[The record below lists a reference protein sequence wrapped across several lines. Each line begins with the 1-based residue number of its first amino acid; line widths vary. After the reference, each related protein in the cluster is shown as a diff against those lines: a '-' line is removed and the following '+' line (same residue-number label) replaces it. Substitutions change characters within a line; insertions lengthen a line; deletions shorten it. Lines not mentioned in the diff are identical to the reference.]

1 MKKDLM
7 IFLFLSIL
15 LLSSCSSS
23 SNTEASDMKLQRYEG
38 QIEVNDKNKDVD
50 VLNGMNLFDGYDV
63 KTLKESYGWIGLDQV
78 KLLKLDQSSGIAIN
92 KNGRK
97 LKIDLQ
103 NGSLFFCVEEP
114 LDEEEEL
121 SFETENMSLSI
132 RGTTGIVKTGPI
144 RSEAMLIEGEAKI
157 TVANGQQV
165 SLTSGEKAVIVK
177 DQEGKVSVTVEKI
190 ALGGDVPDYALE
202 EMRDNDAVK
211 TKIEEQGV
219 FADYM
224 NEEEKEALLNR
235 FFGTWRGRNHIRYG
249 DRENDYTWIISQGG
263 GPSPGFW
270 IRLSDESR
278 EANRTMYVG
287 QDEDNPIIPEEP
299 ALPFVAIKA
308 LDENTI
314 ENGAAGRI
322 MTLSDNGSTLTISG
336 EGVSVTWTRIN

>member
-7 IFLFLSIL
+7 VFLLMSVL

-38 QIEVNDKNKDVD
+38 QVEVNDKNKNVD
-50 VLNGMNLFDGYDV
+50 VLSGMNLFDGYGV
-63 KTLKESYGWIGLDQV
+63 KTLKESYGWIDLDQV

-103 NGSLFFCVEEP
+103 SGSLFFCVEEA
-114 LDEEEEL
+114 LKEDEEL

-132 RGTTGIVKTGPI
+132 RGTTGIIKTGPI
-144 RSEAMLIEGEAKI
+144 RSEVLLIEGEAKI
-157 TVANGQQV
+157 TVVNGQEI
-165 SLTSGEKAVIVK
+165 LLLSGEKAVIMK
-177 DQEGKVSVTVEKI
+177 DQEGKVSVAVEKI

-211 TKIEEQGV
+211 AKIKEQGA

-224 NEEEKEALLNR
+224 NEEEKEALVSR
-235 FFGTWRGRNHIRYG
+235 FHGTWRGRNYTGYG

-263 GPSPGFW
+263 GSIPNFW
-270 IRLSDESR
+270 VRLSDESR
-278 EANRTMYVG
+278 EANHAMYVG
-287 QDEDNPIIPEEP
+287 QDEDIPIIPEEP
-299 ALPFVAIKA
+299 APPLIAIKV

-322 MTLSDNGSTLTISG
+322 MTLSDNDSTLTISG

>member
-7 IFLFLSIL
+7 VFLLLGEL

-23 SNTEASDMKLQRYEG
+23 SNAEASDMKLQRYEG
-38 QIEVNDKNKDVD
+38 QVEVNDKNKNVD
-50 VLNGMNLFDGYDV
+50 VLSGMNLFDGYGV
-63 KTLKESYGWIGLDQV
+63 KTLKESYGWIDLDQV

-97 LKIDLQ
+97 LKIDLKS
-103 NGSLFFCVEEP
+103 GSLFFCVEEA
-114 LDEEEEL
+114 LDEEEL
-121 SFETENMSLSI
+121 SFKTENMSLSI

-144 RSEAMLIEGEAKI
+144 RSEALLIEGEAKI
-157 TVANGQQV
+157 TAENGEEV
-165 SLTSGEKAVIVK
+165 SLSSGEKAVIVK
-177 DQEGKVSVTVEKI
+177 DQEGKVSITVEKI

-278 EANRTMYVG
+278 EANRAMYVG
-287 QDEDNPIIPEEP
+287 QDEDIPIIPEEP

-336 EGVSVTWTRIN
+336 EGVSVIWTRIN